1 MKNEKV
7 IIGSTAALC
16 GTSVCNKR
24 GCNFFFF
31 FYSSMSTACL
41 IYSIAICCG
50 EKTVM
55 QMPSEKNSFL
65 SNHGFNASSIFSRQK
80 NEDNRENKKSWL
92 IFHNENGVTGRVCEK
107 IAKNVTQN

>member
-50 EKTVM
+50 EK
-55 QMPSEKNSFL
+55 N
-65 SNHGFNASSIFSRQK
+65 GDANAFR
-80 NEDNRENKKSWL
+80 KKTRFCQIMDSM
-92 IFHNENGVTGRVCEK
+92 RVQFFPAK
-107 IAKNVTQN
+107 KMRTIAKTRKAG